1 MAGRAWLIDS
11 NRFATKI
18 MSASGSSD
26 PRQVVWKSN
35 PTKHCPN
42 CDHVIDNSDVV
53 DDWPGLPRG
62 VKFDPSDPEIIWHL
76 LAKSGLSGLSPH
88 PFINEFIPT
97 VSQDDG
103 ICYTHP
109 KNLPGVKHDGSVSH
123 FFHKAIKAYSTG
135 TRKRRKIHDD
145 DLGDVR
151 WHKTGRT
158 KPVVLDGVQRGC
170 KKIMVLYGGK
180 AVKTNWVMHQYHLG
194 IEEDEKEGDYVV
206 SKIFYQQPVVKQ
218 GDKPEQE
225 VSEDIFAAM
234 TPKADP
240 VTPKLVTPEPRH
252 TVRLSSDSH
261 LANDYVTAREVSPHD
276 YLTAQEVALAETT
289 EAMYMEEEVQ
299 GIEATYVDEHEPQ
312 IGIETRET
320 EMIDD
325 KEEKEKDENQA
336 EEDPTWLDSGSQF
349 VLDSQQLVEALSLC
363 DDLLLMGS
371 QDREENTNNGGSKNK
386 QPCFADYAHLGT
398 EDFKRDLEEC
408 QKIVLDPSNIE
419 LDTPPE
425 FRLSQ
430 LEFGSQESFLA
441 WGTGKTD

>member
-1 MAGRAWLIDS
+1 MACIVCRKSWLIDS
-11 NRFATKI
+11 NRIATKI
-18 MSASGSSD
+18 KSASSATSD
-26 PRQVVWKSN
+26 PRQVVWNSN
-35 PTKHCPN
+35 PTRHCPN
-42 CDHVIDNSDVV
+42 CNHIIDNSDEV

-76 LAKSGLSGLSPH
+76 LAKSGLSRFSSH
-88 PFINEFIPT
+88 PFVDEFIPT
-97 VSQDDG
+97 VDQDDG

-123 FFHKAIKAYSTG
+123 FFHRAIKAYSTG

-145 DLGDVR
+145 DFGDVR

-194 IEEDEKEGDYVV
+194 TDEDEKEGEYVV
-206 SKIFYQQPVVKQ
+206 SKIFYQQPQNVVIAKQ
-218 GDKPEQE
+218 GDKADQE

-240 VTPKLVTPEPRH
+240 VTPKLFTPESRH
-252 TVRLSSDSH
+252 GVRVFSDSH
-261 LANDYVTAREVSPHD
+261 FSNDYATPP
-276 YLTAQEVALAETT
+276 L
-289 EAMYMEEEVQ
+289 YMEDEVQ
-299 GIEATYVDEHEPQ
+299 GIQRNHEKT
-312 IGIETRET
+312 IFEDET
-320 EMIDD
+320 ESVLENQANEMLDD
-325 KEEKEKDENQA
+325 KEDKEKHKEDENQS
-336 EEDPTWLDSGSQF
+336 EEYANWLDSGSQCI
-349 VLDSQQLVEALSLC
+349 LNSQQLVEALSLC
-363 DDLLLMGS
+363 DDLLQTES
-371 QDREENTNNGGSKNK
+371 QDKEINISNGCSKNK
-386 QPCFADYAHLGT
+386 QPCFADYSGIGGT

-408 QKIVLDPSNIE
+408 QRIVVDHPSNIE
-419 LDTPPE
+419 MDTPPE

-441 WGTGKTD
+441 WGTGKTE